1 MRRHFA
7 NLSPRQRALLVA
19 GSLAVLYAAVRIP
32 FWQTFDVVTSDGT
45 HYLGQ
50 TRSLLS
56 GEKMRGAFP
65 IGYPVA
71 SAIFHLVFRDLVL
84 AGRAVSVLAGFG
96 ATLAVLALG
105 RRLAGARAG
114 IAAAAFFAVNPALI
128 RLSLQTYSEA
138 LYLCCLLWGIWL
150 AFEKRWIW
158 CALVMG
164 MAVITRSEVLA
175 VFGVIWLAAVVTT
188 RAWRRLLPAAAIFVA
203 LFALNSAV
211 LSSVTHQ
218 FVVVPKTASFGK
230 SVDDWRAREAILD
243 VEGARKKLQ
252 GTGRGVVGT
261 YARRMPRELL
271 ALLLRA
277 SPLIF
282 FLGIYGATRK
292 PYLLLLAGFVPFFF
306 YPFFA
311 VRTEIR
317 FLLPYIPFLILFAV
331 IALSLLTPRWPR
343 RIGWAL
349 ATLSVLALPLRS
361 VDALTVLEDD
371 GIHLVRDAASRMVN
385 EVEPGSR
392 IADRKT
398 YFAFYTNGTYVEI
411 PVGPYEET
419 MRELDAL
426 RADWLVLMASAIY
439 PLRPALRPL
448 LFDVPAILG
457 ETRWRMS
464 YFDPGGVLV
473 YGRTAPRETIT
484 WREVPMGAA
493 TNVTPMLPVY
503 SPDGRHLAWRAVV
516 GDTSAIVVD
525 GQVAATS
532 SRLHDPIAWSPDG
545 QHIAFA
551 TSAPAGPDGGE
562 PPRRLVLVIEL
573 ATGETS
579 VLVDDGADARSPSW
593 CAQTGELFY
602 VSDAGGEDEVWMVSL
617 RGEASRLTSG
627 GGKAYP
633 AVSPAGDQIACV
645 VDGQG
650 VLLLD
655 RKSGGIAQ
663 VPVPVG
669 AAYPPAWHPDGNT
682 LAVTANDWGSWD
694 IYFVSL
700 ENGAA
705 IVVTRHSAR
714 DMFPAW
720 HPSGARLALV
730 SERGGEMQLWEVE
743 GLSAHLERLASPVP
757 IRVLEAPPP
766 RDIPQ

>member
-7 NLSPRQRALLVA
+7 HLSPRQRALLVA
-19 GSLAVLYAAVRIP
+19 GALAVLYAAVRVP
-32 FWQTFDVVTSDGT
+32 FLQTFDAVTSDGT

-50 TRSLLS
+50 ARSLLT

-84 AGRAVSVLAGFG
+84 AGRAVSFLAGFG

-114 IAAAAFFAVNPALI
+114 MAAAAFFAVNPTLI

-150 AFEKRWIW
+150 SFEKRWIR

-175 VFGVIWLAAVVTT
+175 VFGVIWLGAVATT

-230 SVDDWRAREAILD
+230 SVDDWRARETILE
-243 VEGARKKLQ
+243 VEGDRTQLE
-252 GTGRGVVGT
+252 GTGHGVAGT
-261 YARRMPRELL
+261 YVRRMPRELL
-271 ALLLRA
+271 ALMLRT

-292 PYLLLLAGFVPFFF
+292 PHLPLLAGLVPFFF

-311 VRTEIR
+311 VRTELR
-317 FLLPYIPFLILFAV
+317 FLLPYMPFLILFAV
-331 IALSLLTPRWPR
+331 TALSLQPPRWPR

-349 ATLSVLALPLRS
+349 AALSVLALPLRS

-371 GIHLVRDAASRMVN
+371 GIHLVRDAARRMAN

-419 MRELDAL
+419 LRELDAL

-464 YFDPGGVLV
+464 YFDPGGILV
-473 YGRTAPRETIT
+473 YGRTAPRETIA
-484 WREVPMGAA
+484 WHEVPMGAA
-493 TNVTPMLPVY
+493 ASVTPMLPLY

-525 GQVAATS
+525 GHVAATGP
-532 SRLHDPIAWSPDG
+532 RLHDPIAWSPDG

-551 TSAPAGPDGGE
+551 TSAPAEPDGGE
-562 PPRRLVLVIEL
+562 PRRLVLVVEL
-573 ATGETS
+573 ATGEKS

-593 CAQTGELFY
+593 CATTGELFY
-602 VSDAGGEDEVWMVSL
+602 VSDAGGEDEVWMMTL
-617 RGEASRLTSG
+617 QGHASPVTSG

-633 AVSPAGDQIACV
+633 AVSPAGDRIACL

-663 VPVPVG
+663 LPAPVG
-669 AAYPPAWHPDGNT
+669 VAYPPAWHPDGNI

-700 ENGAA
+700 DNGAA
-705 IVVTRHSAR
+705 IVVTRHRAR

-720 HPSGARLALV
+720 HPTGARLALV
-730 SERGGEMQLWEVE
+730 SERGGEMQLWEIE
-743 GLSAHLERLASPVP
+743 GLSAHLERLTSPPP
-757 IRVLEAPPP
+757 IRVLLAPPP
-766 RDIPQ
+766 RDVPQ